1 METYSSILA
10 WENPMDRGTWWAT
23 VHGVKRVRLDLA
35 IKPPPLNIGS
45 IHGFELVFLFSLD
58 KYSKEDLLDY
68 LVVLFL
74 IF

>member
-1 METYSSILA
+1 MATHSSILA
-10 WENPMDRGTWWAT
+10 WENPMDRGAWQAT

-35 IKPPPLNIGS
+35 IKPPPPNIGS
-45 IHGFELVFLFSLD
+45 ICGFELVFLSSLD
-58 KYSKEDLLDY
+58 KYSKEELLDY